1 MTAFNLPPGCT
12 LADIDRLF
20 ADADEDQCLDTEVE
34 DQLTEMP
41 LTSEQRAEIQA
52 LLNESDVFEVN

>member
-20 ADADEDQCLDTEVE
+20 EESDEDQCLDTEVE
-34 DQLTEMP
+34 DQLTDIGP
-41 LTSEQRAEIQA
+41 LTSEQRAEIEA
-52 LLNESDVFEVN
+52 LLNEPDVF

>member
-20 ADADEDQCLDTEVE
+20 ADADEEQCLDMGVE

-41 LTSEQRAEIQA
+41 LTSEQIAAIQA
-52 LLNESDVFEVN
+52 LLDEPDVF